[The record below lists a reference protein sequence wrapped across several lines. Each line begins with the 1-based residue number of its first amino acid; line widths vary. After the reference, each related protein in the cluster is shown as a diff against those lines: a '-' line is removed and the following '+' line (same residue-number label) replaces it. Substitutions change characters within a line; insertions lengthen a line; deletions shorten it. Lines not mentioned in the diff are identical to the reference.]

1 MTQKMCDK
9 AVNTYP
15 PTIKSFPECFM
26 IQEMYYK
33 AVNTCYFVF
42 DSIPDLYKGQE
53 MFDRV
58 VSEHPF
64 LIVYCLDKYKTQ
76 RMCDEGSLAAL
87 KFIPDWFVTG
97 KMIKELYTALYR
109 DENIL
114 YFNKGSGNIIFSCN
128 EYS

>member
-1 MTQKMCDK
+1 MC
-9 AVNTYP
+9 
-15 PTIKSFPECFM
+15 
-26 IQEMYYK
+26 YK

-42 DSIPDLYKGQE
+42 ESIPDLYKAQE

-58 VSEHPF
+58 LSEDPF
-64 LIVYCLDKYKTQ
+64 LIAYCLDKYKTQ
-76 RMCDEGSLAAL
+76 RMCDEDSLAAL

-114 YFNKGSGNIIFSCN
+114 YFNKDSGNIIFSCN
-128 EYS
+128 EMSILNISA